1 MDNPRGLLG
10 IRKMDKALNAL
21 IRQLCGVMKGVNEK
35 IDEDVFQWF
44 DHVERME
51 DDRKVCW

>member
-1 MDNPRGLLG
+1 MDNPKGLMG